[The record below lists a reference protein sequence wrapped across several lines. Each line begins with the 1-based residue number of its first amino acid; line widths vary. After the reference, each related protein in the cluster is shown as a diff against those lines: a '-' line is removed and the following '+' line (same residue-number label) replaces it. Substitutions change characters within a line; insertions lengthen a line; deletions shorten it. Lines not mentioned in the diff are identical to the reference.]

1 MIAGGTGI
9 APIFQIIQSLL
20 TSNVEMT
27 LLFSNVVEEDI
38 LLREKLD
45 NFAAEFPQKF
55 KVHYVLTNP
64 SDGWTGLKGRID
76 EDKIRSL
83 LPPALSTTQ
92 VCVCGPISMT
102 NAIDRLLHEMSYSS
116 DMLHLFL

>member
-1 MIAGGTGI
+1 
-9 APIFQIIQSLL
+9 LK
-20 TSNVEMT
+20 TSDIEMT

-38 LLREKLD
+38 LLRERLD
-45 NFAAEFPQKF
+45 TFAAEYPQRF

-64 SDGWTGLKGRID
+64 SDQWEGLKGRID

-83 LPPALSTTQ
+83 LPPPLPSTQ
-92 VCVCGPISMT
+92 ICVCGPISMT
-102 NAIDRLLHEMSYSS
+102 NALDRQLHSMGYSS